1 MIINFSAISLFP
13 KITPRDADL
22 SETLKNT
29 TPDIE
34 NQADFWRK
42 DTQTKAIR

>member
-1 MIINFSAISLFP
+1 MTGNFSAISLFP

-29 TPDIE
+29 TLDKE
-34 NQADFWRK
+34 NQADFSMTTLVRPGK
-42 DTQTKAIR
+42 L